1 MLTVSHVTKRFGSHV
16 ANDDVSITIR
26 PGKIFGLL
34 GPNGAGKTT
43 LIRMITQIIEPDSGT
58 ILLDGIEA
66 SERNMRIGYL
76 PEERGLY
83 KKLTV
88 FEQIVYF
95 GTLKGLTTSQAT
107 QQATA
112 WLKRMDAQGW
122 ETKKVEELSKG
133 MQQKVQFIATI
144 LHAPSLLILDEP
156 FSGLDPV
163 NADLLISV
171 IKDLQASGTTIML
184 STHQMDQVERLCD
197 DIALI
202 NRGKV
207 VLEGSLQSV
216 RAAHATN
223 RLRFK
228 TEGSSDSLANIDGTS
243 VHKQGVDWIELTC
256 SAKTTTNAVLQ
267 QAIELATILQF
278 SVVEPSLHEIFVRTV
293 TAPEVQAGL
302 GA

>member
-16 ANDDVSITIR
+16 ANDDVSITLR

-43 LIRMITQIIEPDSGT
+43 LIRMITQIVEPDSGT
-58 ILLDGIEA
+58 ILLDGIKA
-66 SERNMRIGYL
+66 SERNTRIGYL

-88 FEQIVYF
+88 LEQIVYF
-95 GTLKGLTTSQAT
+95 ATLKGLSAAQA
-107 QQATA
+107 QHEASR
-112 WLKRMDAQGW
+112 WLHRMDADGW
-122 ETKKVEELSKG
+122 QSKKIEELSKG
-133 MQQKVQFIATI
+133 MQQKVQFIATV

-171 IKDLQASGTTIML
+171 IKELQSSGTTIML

-207 VLEGSLQSV
+207 VLDGSLQTV
-216 RAAHATN
+216 RNAHATN

-228 TEGSSDSLANIDGTS
+228 TEGSSDALMSIAGTS
-243 VHKQGVDWIELTC
+243 IYAQGQDWIELTFSGGT
-256 SAKTTTNAVLQ
+256 SAHGVLQ

-293 TAPEVQAGL
+293 TSSADPV
-302 GA
+302 GAAT

>member
-1 MLTVSHVTKRFGSHV
+1 MLQVEHVTKRFGSHL
-16 ANDDVSITIR
+16 ANDNVSITLR
-26 PGKIFGLL
+26 PGTIFGLL

-43 LIRMITQIIEPDSGT
+43 LIRMITQIIEPDQGS
-58 ILLDGIEA
+58 IQLEGIAEA
-66 SERNMRIGYL
+66 DRNQRIGYL

-88 FEQIVYF
+88 LEQIVYF
-95 GTLKGLTTSQAT
+95 ATLKGLTTSEAERRAHQ
-107 QQATA
+107 
-112 WLKRMDAQGW
+112 WLHRLDAQGW
-122 ETKKVEELSKG
+122 ETKKVQELSKG
-133 MQQKVQFIATI
+133 MQQKVQFISTV

-171 IKDLQASGTTIML
+171 IKELQANGTTIML

-207 VLEGSLQSV
+207 VLDGSLASV

-223 RLRFK
+223 RIRMRTAGPAADL
-228 TEGSSDSLANIDGTS
+228 TLISGTS
-243 VHKQGVDWIELTC
+243 VYAQGADWIELSLDAEITVNTVIRH
-256 SAKTTTNAVLQ
+256 AL
-267 QAIELATILQF
+267 ELATITQF
-278 SVVEPSLHEIFVRTV
+278 NVVEPTLHEIFVRTV
-293 TAPEVQAGL
+293 TSSNEQQVAAI
-302 GA
+302 

>member
-16 ANDDVSITIR
+16 ANDDVSITLR

-43 LIRMITQIIEPDSGT
+43 LIRMITQIIEPDQGT
-58 ILLDGIEA
+58 IHLDGIHPT
-66 SERNMRIGYL
+66 ERNTRIGYL

-88 FEQIVYF
+88 LEQIVYF
-95 GTLKGLTTSQAT
+95 GTLKGLPTSQAT

-171 IKDLQASGTTIML
+171 IKELQASGTTIML

-207 VLEGSLQSV
+207 VLEGSLQTV

-223 RLRFK
+223 RMRFK
-228 TEGSSDSLANIDGTS
+228 TDGSSDALKDIAGTS
-243 VHKQGVDWIELTC
+243 IHALGQDWIELTC
-256 SAKTTTNAVLQ
+256 SENSNSHAVLQ

-293 TAPEVQAGL
+293 TAPSDHAG
-302 GA
+302 ASA